1 VKRGIYIF
9 RQAAYTIFS
18 FASFLV
24 FAAYLT
30 MEGFWLITIKGK
42 TEANKLE
49 FHRRLQ
55 RMAKFVIT
63 RVPGTSFDYDN
74 SVGEKFD
81 KPAII
86 ISNHQSHLD
95 LMGIIMLTPKL
106 VVLTNSW
113 VWHNSFYGLII
124 RYADYLPVNDNP
136 NLLEQIKDRLANG
149 YSIMIFP
156 EGTRSPESKILLFH
170 RGAFKLAD
178 DLKLDILPI
187 VIRGFGDVLPKT
199 SWHLHPGKMK
209 VEVKARLKRDDKEWD
224 DNNYRGITRYMHRYY
239 LAEYNG

>member
-1 VKRGIYIF
+1 MKKVI
-9 RQAAYTIFS
+9 YTIYS
-18 FASFLV
+18 FTCFL
-24 FAAYLT
+24 FLAFYLT
-30 MEGFWLITIKGK
+30 IEGFWLITIKGK
-42 TEANKLE
+42 TEKNKLE
-49 FHRRLQ
+49 FHKRMQ
-55 RMAKFVIT
+55 RMAWFVIN
-63 RVPGTSFDYDN
+63 RVPDTSFEYDN

-81 KPAII
+81 KPSII

-106 VVLTNSW
+106 VVLTKKW
-113 VWHNSFYGLII
+113 VWHNPFYGLII
-124 RYADYLPVNDNP
+124 RYADYMPVDDNP
-136 NLLEQIKDRLANG
+136 NLMSQIEERLANG

-178 DLKLDILPI
+178 DLKLDIIPI
-187 VIRGFGDVLPKT
+187 MLRGFGDVLPKT

-209 VEVKARLKRDDKEWD
+209 VVVLPRLKRNDEQWN

-239 LAEYNG
+239 LAEYNK

>member
-1 VKRGIYIF
+1 MKRCYYIF
-9 RQAAYTIFS
+9 RQCVYTTFS
-18 FASFLV
+18 FVSFLV
-24 FAAYLT
+24 LALFLT
-30 MEGFWLITIKGK
+30 LEGFYLLTIKGK

-49 FHRRLQ
+49 FHRRMQ

-63 RVPGTSFDYDN
+63 RVPGTKFELDN
-74 SVGEKFD
+74 SVGETFD
-81 KPAII
+81 QPSII

-95 LMGIIMLTPKL
+95 LMGIIMLTPRL

-113 VWHNSFYGLII
+113 VWHNPFYGMII

-136 NLLEQIKDRLANG
+136 NLLHQINERLANG

-178 DLKLDILPI
+178 DLHLDIVPI
-187 VIRGFGDVLPKT
+187 MLRGFGDVLPKP
-199 SWHLHPGKMK
+199 SWHLHPGKMSVK
-209 VEVKARLKRDDKEWD
+209 VMPRLRRDDALWN

-239 LAEYNG
+239 IDEYNK

>member
-1 VKRGIYIF
+1 MKRFCYII

-18 FASFLV
+18 FACFLA
-24 FAAYLT
+24 FALYLT
-30 MEGFWLITIKGK
+30 IVGIYLLTIKGK

-55 RMAKFVIT
+55 RMAKFVIAH
-63 RVPGTSFDYDN
+63 VPGTSFEFDN
-74 SVGEKFD
+74 SVGETFNQ
-81 KPAII
+81 PSII

-113 VWHNSFYGLII
+113 VWHNPFYGLII

-136 NLLEQIKDRLANG
+136 DLLDQIKDRLANG
-149 YSIMIFP
+149 YSIMVFP
-156 EGTRSPESKILLFH
+156 EGTRSPESKILLFR

-178 DLKLDILPI
+178 DLHLDIVPI
-187 VIRGFGDVLPKT
+187 MLRGFGDVLSKT
-199 SWHLHPGKMK
+199 SWHLRPGKMK
-209 VEVKARLKRDDKEWD
+209 VEVLPRLKRDDKQWD

-239 LAEYNG
+239 ISEYNK